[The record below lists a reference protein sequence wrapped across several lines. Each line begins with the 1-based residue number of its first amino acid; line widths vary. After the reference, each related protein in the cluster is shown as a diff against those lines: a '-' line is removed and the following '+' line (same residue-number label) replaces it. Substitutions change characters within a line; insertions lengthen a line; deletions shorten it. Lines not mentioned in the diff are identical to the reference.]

1 MKLLLDTHVFIWLN
15 TDTSKISRQA
25 IGLCENP
32 SNQLYF
38 SIVSAWEIQIK
49 QQLGKLQLQIPL
61 QDMIQSQRLMN
72 NLSILPIE
80 LSHIYALQSLQF
92 YHNDPFDRLI
102 VAQTFVEEMILVS
115 ADNQLSQYDIKVIW

>member
-1 MKLLLDTHVFIWLN
+1 M
-15 TDTSKISRQA
+15 
-25 IGLCENP
+25 
-32 SNQLYF
+32 
-38 SIVSAWEIQIK
+38 
-49 QQLGKLQLQIPL
+49 QLQIPL

>member
-32 SNQLYF
+32 SNQLYL

-61 QDMIQSQRLMN
+61 QDMIQSQRVMN

-80 LSHIYALQSLQF
+80 LSDIYALQSL
-92 YHNDPFDRLI
+92 
-102 VAQTFVEEMILVS
+102 
-115 ADNQLSQYDIKVIW
+115 